1 MERLTERAEIDKCPG
16 IWVKEGFANE
26 GNKTWFNGYDEGY
39 SAINKCADYEDL
51 EEQGKLLKLP
61 CAVGDTVYVIKQI
74 NASGTDEDGIVVH
87 VDRKPVITKELA
99 VKIVKSGGIE

>member
-1 MERLTERAEIDKCPG
+1 MRLIDADEFREIILTYGD
-16 IWVKEGFANE
+16 A
-26 GNKTWFNGYDEGY
+26 GYGALRIEKISELIDGQ
-39 SAINKCADYEDL
+39 STACDMDN
-51 EEQGKLLKLP
+51 
-61 CAVGDTVYVIKQI
+61 VIKQI